1 MDITVDWVKYSK
13 NTLKRLEKQ
22 LKLEKGEME
31 REMLKKEIE
40 KHKELYSEYLK
51 KA

>member
-22 LKLEKGEME
+22 LKSEKGEME
-31 REMLKKEIE
+31 REMLKKEIQN
-40 KHKELYSEYLK
+40 HKERYSEYLK
-51 KA
+51 